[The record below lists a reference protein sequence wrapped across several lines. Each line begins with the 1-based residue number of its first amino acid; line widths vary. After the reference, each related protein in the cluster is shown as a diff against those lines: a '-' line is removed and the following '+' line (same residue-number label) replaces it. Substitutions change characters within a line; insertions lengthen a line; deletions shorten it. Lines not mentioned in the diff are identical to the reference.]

1 MVTMCEY
8 WLLYPPPPRTDFRC
22 LLFSPFVFPV
32 DAFCQVFVGAME
44 NTPGLR
50 YIWSAV
56 RPLLQGKVLYT
67 PDTPV
72 ARLLM
77 KEVKSRREVTA
88 FEVGRTLLGCSRIYE
103 RK

>member
-1 MVTMCEY
+1 
-8 WLLYPPPPRTDFRC
+8 
-22 LLFSPFVFPV
+22 
-32 DAFCQVFVGAME
+32 ME

-56 RPLLQGKVLYT
+56 KPLLRGKVLYT

-77 KEVKSRREVTA
+77 KEVKSRRE
-88 FEVGRTLLGCSRIYE
+88 GRPSAPRIFP
-103 RK
+103 